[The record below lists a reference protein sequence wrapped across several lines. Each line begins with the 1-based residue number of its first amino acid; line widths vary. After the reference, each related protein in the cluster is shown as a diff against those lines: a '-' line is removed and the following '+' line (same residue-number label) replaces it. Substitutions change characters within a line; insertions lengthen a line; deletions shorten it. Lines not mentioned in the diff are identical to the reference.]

1 MTSLF
6 ALHRA
11 LALFRKASLA
21 LTFGALGTISSGAF
35 GDGLPELGDASGSD
49 ISAAAERRLG
59 ESIMRDIRLR
69 EPSYLDDPEVESYL
83 NEVGHRL
90 AAHAEEVGGSY
101 RFFAIND
108 NAINAFAMFGG
119 FIGVNT
125 GLILS
130 SQTESEMAAVLAHE
144 VSHVSQRHLARQVA
158 KGKQT
163 TMASVLAIALAVIA
177 ARSNADVIGA
187 TLAASEAA
195 SIQSQLA
202 FTRDFERE
210 ADRVGLDLLEKAGFD
225 PHGMPQFFDRLHRAT
240 RVYEN
245 NMPIYMRS
253 HPMTVDRMSDME
265 NRTVRIPFKQVPSS
279 LDFHLV
285 RAKLLALQGTP
296 GEATKRMDEL
306 VRERKF
312 TSEAAAHYGYA
323 VALQRNDRFAQAE
336 AELAKIAELGVT
348 APMIERLVADL
359 KGQQGDWKAAARRY
373 EAALQRYPSASAL
386 RYGYPEALLQ
396 AGEGE
401 SARRFLADAVQQY
414 PGDPKLIGLLAKTYA
429 ALGRLAG
436 QHRAQA
442 ELYLLNGQITPAV
455 EQLLMAQRVKG
466 LDFYEQSAIDAR
478 LRELK
483 ALQAEDAARQRG
495 SANQLDT

>member
-1 MTSLF
+1 
-6 ALHRA
+6 
-11 LALFRKASLA
+11 
-21 LTFGALGTISSGAF
+21 
-35 GDGLPELGDASGSD
+35 
-49 ISAAAERRLG
+49 
-59 ESIMRDIRLR
+59 
-69 EPSYLDDPEVESYL
+69 
-83 NEVGHRL
+83 
-90 AAHAEEVGGSY
+90 
-101 RFFAIND
+101 
-108 NAINAFAMFGG
+108 
-119 FIGVNT
+119 
-125 GLILS
+125 
-130 SQTESEMAAVLAHE
+130 
-144 VSHVSQRHLARQVA
+144 
-158 KGKQT
+158 
-163 TMASVLAIALAVIA
+163 
-177 ARSNADVIGA
+177 
-187 TLAASEAA
+187 
-195 SIQSQLA
+195 
-202 FTRDFERE
+202 
-210 ADRVGLDLLEKAGFD
+210 
-225 PHGMPQFFDRLHRAT
+225 
-240 RVYEN
+240 
-245 NMPIYMRS
+245 
-253 HPMTVDRMSDME
+253 MTVDRMSDME

-336 AELAKIAELGVT
+336 LELAKVAKLGVT
-348 APMIERLVADL
+348 APMIERLAADL

-495 SANQLDT
+495 SANPLDT

>member
-1 MTSLF
+1 MISLISAWQRLSTNWKS
-6 ALHRA
+6 ALVLMFGVVVLSSPGA
-11 LALFRKASLA
+11 LAE
-21 LTFGALGTISSGAF
+21 
-35 GDGLPELGDASGSD
+35 GLPELGDASGSD
-49 ISAAAERRLG
+49 LSAASERRLG

-69 EPSYLDDPEVESYL
+69 EPTYLDDAEVEAYL
-83 NEVGHRL
+83 NDIGHRL

-101 RFFAIND
+101 RFFPIND

-130 SQTESEMAAVLAHE
+130 SQTESELAAVLAHE

-210 ADRVGLDLLEKAGFD
+210 ADRAGLELMEMSGFD
-225 PHGMPQFFDRLHRAT
+225 PHGMPQFFDRLHKST

-245 NMPIYMRS
+245 NAPIYMRS

-265 NRTVRIPFKQVPSS
+265 NRTIRIPFKQVPSS
-279 LDFHLV
+279 FDFHLV
-285 RAKLLALQGTP
+285 RAKLNAMQGTP
-296 GEATKRMDEL
+296 IEAIKRMETL
-306 VRERKF
+306 VLERKF
-312 TSEAAAHYGYA
+312 VSEAAAYYGYA
-323 VALQRNDRFAQAE
+323 IALQRAEQFAASE
-336 AELAKIAELGVT
+336 LALAKIAKRDLT
-348 APMIERLVADL
+348 TPMIERLAADL
-359 KGQQGDWKAAARRY
+359 KGQQGDWKEASRRY
-373 EAALQRYPSASAL
+373 EAALQRFPSASAL
-386 RYGYPEALLQ
+386 RYGYPEALLH
-396 AGEGE
+396 AGDGE
-401 SARRFLADAVQQY
+401 VARRFLADAVQQY
-414 PGDPKLIGLLAKTYA
+414 PGDPKLIGLLAKTYS

-455 EQLLMAQRVKG
+455 EQLQLAQRVKG

-483 ALQAEDAARQRG
+483 ALQAEDAARQR
-495 SANQLDT
+495 QR

>member
-1 MTSLF
+1 MISIHSWRQAFSGLRNASA
-6 ALHRA
+6 ALLLAVATGSPGA
-11 LALFRKASLA
+11 LA
-21 LTFGALGTISSGAF
+21 
-35 GDGLPELGDASGSD
+35 DGLPELGDASGSD
-49 ISAAAERRLG
+49 LSAAAERRLG
-59 ESIMRDIRLR
+59 ETIMRDIRLR
-69 EPSYLDDPEVESYL
+69 EPTYLDDPEVESYL
-83 NEVGHRL
+83 NEIGHRL

-108 NAINAFAMFGG
+108 SSINAFAMFGG

-130 SQTESEMAAVLAHE
+130 SQTESELAAVLAHE

-158 KGKQT
+158 KSKQT
-163 TMASVLAIALAVIA
+163 SIASVLAIAMAVIA

-210 ADRVGLDLLEKAGFD
+210 ADRAGLDLLEKAGFD
-225 PHGMPQFFDRLHRAT
+225 VHGMPQFFERLQRAT

-245 NMPIYMRS
+245 NAPVYLRS
-253 HPMTVDRMSDME
+253 HPITVDRMSDME
-265 NRTVRIPFKQVPSS
+265 NRTNRIPFKQIPGS
-279 LDFHLV
+279 LDFQLV
-285 RAKLLALQGTP
+285 RAKLLAEQGTP
-296 GEATKRMDEL
+296 MESIKRMEEL

-312 TSEAAAHYGYA
+312 VSEPAARYGYA
-323 VALQRNDRFAQAE
+323 LALQRNDRFAEAE
-336 AELAKIAELGVT
+336 AELATIAKEGVG
-348 APMIERLVADL
+348 AAMIERLAADL
-359 KGQQGDWKAAARRY
+359 KGKRGDWKAAARHY
-373 EAALQRYPSASAL
+373 EVALQRFPSAGAL
-386 RYGYPEALLQ
+386 RYNYADALLQ

-401 SARRFLADAVQQY
+401 TARRFLADAVQQY
-414 PGDPKLIGLLAKTYA
+414 PGDPKLVGLLAKTYA

-442 ELYLLNGQITPAV
+442 ELYLLNGQLTPAV
-455 EQLLMAQRVKG
+455 EQLQLAQRVKG

-483 ALQAEDAARQRG
+483 ALQAEEAARQR
-495 SANQLDT
+495 QR

>member
-1 MTSLF
+1 MISLPF
-6 ALHRA
+6 LRRIPMMIRRA
-11 LALFRKASLA
+11 LLLLIVGLFHMVSTDVEA
-21 LTFGALGTISSGAF
+21 G
-35 GDGLPELGDASGSD
+35 GLPELGDVSGSD
-49 ISAAAERRLG
+49 LSAVAERRLG

-69 EPSYLDDPEVESYL
+69 EPTYLDDPEVESYL
-83 NEVGHRL
+83 NDIGHRL
-90 AAHAEEVGGSY
+90 ATHAEEIGGSY

-108 NAINAFAMFGG
+108 NSINAFAMFGG

-144 VSHVSQRHLARQVA
+144 VAHVSQRHLARQVA

-163 TMASVLAIALAVIA
+163 SIASVLAIALAVIA

-202 FTRDFERE
+202 YTRDFERE
-210 ADRVGLDLLEKAGFD
+210 ADRAGLELLEKADFD

-240 RVYEN
+240 RIYDSNV
-245 NMPIYMRS
+245 PIYMRS
-253 HPMTVDRMSDME
+253 HPMTLDRMSDME

-285 RAKLLALQGTP
+285 KAKLLAMQGTP
-296 GEATKRMDEL
+296 GEASERMDEL

-312 TSEAAAHYGYA
+312 VSEVAARYGYA
-323 VALQRNDRFAQAE
+323 LALQRSDRFSEAE
-336 AELAKIAELGVT
+336 AELGAAIKLGG
-348 APMIERLVADL
+348 ASPMILRLAAEL
-359 KGQQGDWKAAARRY
+359 KGQQGNWKSALRLY
-373 EAALQRYPSASAL
+373 DEALHRFPGASAL
-386 RYGYPEALLQ
+386 RYAYPDAMLQ
-396 AGEGE
+396 SGEGE
-401 SARRFLADAVQQY
+401 AARRFLADMVQQY

-455 EQLLMAQRVKG
+455 EQLQLAQRVKG

-483 ALQAEDAARQRG
+483 VLQAEDAARQR
-495 SANQLDT
+495 QQR

>member
-1 MTSLF
+1 MRTIIHPWPILIRAIRSFFLF
-6 ALHRA
+6 GSALSV
-11 LALFRKASLA
+11 LY
-21 LTFGALGTISSGAF
+21 LTPVCAE
-35 GDGLPELGDASGSD
+35 GLPELGDASGSD
-49 ISAAAERRLG
+49 LSVSAERRLG
-59 ESIMRDIRLR
+59 ESIMRDIRVQ

-83 NEVGHRL
+83 NDLGHRL

-108 NAINAFAMFGG
+108 NSINAFAMFGG

-130 SQTESEMAAVLAHE
+130 AQTESELASVMAHE

-158 KGKQT
+158 KGRQS

-210 ADRVGLDLLEKAGFD
+210 ADRVGLELLERAGFD
-225 PHGMPQFFDRLHRAT
+225 PHGMPQFFDRLHRSS
-240 RVYEN
+240 RVSESN
-245 NMPIYMRS
+245 APIYLRS
-253 HPMTVDRMSDME
+253 HPMTIDRMSDME
-265 NRTVRIPFKQVPSS
+265 NRTVKIPFRQVASS

-296 GEATKRMDEL
+296 REAVKRMEEL

-312 TSEAAAHYGYA
+312 VAEAAARYGYA
-323 VALQRNDRFAQAE
+323 LALRREGLFSDAMTQLDLVAKMDVSAA
-336 AELAKIAELGVT
+336 
-348 APMIERLVADL
+348 MIERLAADL
-359 KGQQGDWKAAARRY
+359 AGSQGQWKEALVLY
-373 EAALQRYPSASAL
+373 ERALQRFPSATAL
-386 RYGYPEALLQ
+386 RYAYPEALLQ
-396 AGEGE
+396 AGQGE
-401 SARRFLADAVQQY
+401 TARRFLADAVQQY
-414 PGDPKLIGLLAKTYA
+414 PGDPKLLALLAKTYA

-436 QHRAQA
+436 QHRTQA
-442 ELYLLNGQITPAV
+442 ELYLLNGRITPAV
-455 EQLLMAQRVKG
+455 EQLQLAQRVKG

-483 ALQAEDAARQRG
+483 VLQSEEAARLRQRT
-495 SANQLDT
+495 Q

>member
-1 MTSLF
+1 MLAII
-6 ALHRA
+6 ALMFFIPELRRA
-11 LALFRKASLA
+11 LLPALLA
-21 LTFGALGTISSGAF
+21 LLCAVPSAF
-35 GDGLPELGDASGSD
+35 AEGLPELGDASGSD
-49 ISAAAERRLG
+49 LSATAERRLG
-59 ESIMRDIRLR
+59 ETIMRDIRLR

-90 AAHAEEVGGSY
+90 AVHTDEVGGAY

-108 NAINAFAMFGG
+108 NSINAFAMYGG

-144 VSHVSQRHLARQVA
+144 VSHVSQRHLARQIA
-158 KGKQT
+158 KSKQST
-163 TMASVLAIALAVIA
+163 IASVLAIALAVIA
-177 ARSNADVIGA
+177 ARSNTDMIGA

-210 ADRVGLDLLEKAGFD
+210 ADRLGLDLLEKAGFD
-225 PHGMPQFFDRLHRAT
+225 AHGMPQFFDRLHRAS
-240 RVYEN
+240 RVYESDA
-245 NMPIYMRS
+245 PIYLRS

-265 NRTVRIPFKQVPSS
+265 NRTVRIPFRQVPSS

-285 RAKLLALQGTP
+285 RAKLQAQQGTP
-296 GEATKRMDEL
+296 GEALKRMEEL

-312 TSEAAAHYGYA
+312 VSEAAARYGYA
-323 VALQRNDRFAQAE
+323 VALQRNDRFVQAE
-336 AELAKIAELGVT
+336 TELGRIVKT
-348 APMIERLVADL
+348 GASSAIIERLAADL
-359 KGQQGDWKAAARRY
+359 KGQRGDWKAAARRY
-373 EAALQRYPSASAL
+373 ETALQRYPSAAAL
-386 RYGYPEALLQ
+386 RYAYADALLM

-401 SARRFLADAVQQY
+401 TARRFLADAVQQY

-429 ALGRLAG
+429 SLGRLAG

-455 EQLLMAQRVKG
+455 EQLQLAQRVKG

-483 ALQAEDAARQRG
+483 ALQAEENARQR
-495 SANQLDT
+495 QR

>member
-1 MTSLF
+1 MNSIPIFRRFPLTIRSHL
-6 ALHRA
+6 
-11 LALFRKASLA
+11 LAAVFGLACMASPMSQA
-21 LTFGALGTISSGAF
+21 E
-35 GDGLPELGDASGSD
+35 GLPELGDASGSD
-49 ISAAAERRLG
+49 ISASSERRIG

-69 EPSYLDDPEVESYL
+69 EPSYLDDPEVETYL
-83 NEVGHRL
+83 NEIGHRL
-90 AAHAEEVGGSY
+90 AAHAEEIGGSY

-108 NAINAFAMFGG
+108 NSINAFAMFGG

-130 SQTESEMAAVLAHE
+130 SQTESELAGVLAHE

-158 KGKQT
+158 KGKQSSI
-163 TMASVLAIALAVIA
+163 ASVLAIALAVIA

-195 SIQSQLA
+195 NIQSQLA

-210 ADRVGLDLLEKAGFD
+210 ADRTGLDLLEKAGFD

-240 RVYEN
+240 RVYESN
-245 NMPIYMRS
+245 VPIYMRS
-253 HPMTVDRMSDME
+253 HPMSVDRMSDME
-265 NRTVRIPFKQVPSS
+265 NRTIRIPFKQVPSS

-285 RAKLLALQGTP
+285 RAKLQAMLGTP
-296 GEATKRMDEL
+296 SEASKRMDEL

-312 TSEAAAHYGYA
+312 VSEAATRFGYA
-323 VALQRNDRFAQAE
+323 IALQRNDRFAAAE
-336 AELAKIAELGVT
+336 AELARIAKLGVSS
-348 APMIERLVADL
+348 PMVERLAAEL

-373 EAALQRYPSASAL
+373 ETALQRYPSASAL
-386 RYGYPEALLQ
+386 RYAYPEALLQ
-396 AGEGE
+396 AGEGDQ
-401 SARRFLADAVQQY
+401 ARRFLADAVQQY
-414 PGDPKLIGLLAKTYA
+414 PGDPKLVGLLAKTYA

-442 ELYLLNGQITPAV
+442 ELYLLNGQLTPAV
-455 EQLLMAQRVKG
+455 EQLLLAQRVKG

-483 ALQAEDAARQRG
+483 ALQAEEAAKQRQQQR
-495 SANQLDT
+495 

>member
-1 MTSLF
+1 M
-6 ALHRA
+6 RN
-11 LALFRKASLA
+11 ASLVLLVLA
-21 LTFGALGTISSGAF
+21 AGLGAPGVLA
-35 GDGLPELGDASGSD
+35 DGLPELGDASASD
-49 ISAAAERRLG
+49 LPASAERRLG
-59 ESIMRDIRLR
+59 ENIMRDIRLR
-69 EPSYLDDPEVESYL
+69 EPTYLDDPEVESYL
-83 NEVGHRL
+83 NDIGHRL
-90 AAHAEEVGGSY
+90 AVHAEEVGGSY

-108 NAINAFAMFGG
+108 NSINAFAMFGG

-130 SQTESEMAAVLAHE
+130 SQTESELAAVMAHE

-163 TMASVLAIALAVIA
+163 SIASVLAIALAVIA

-210 ADRVGLDLLEKAGFD
+210 ADRAGLDLLEKSGFD
-225 PHGMPQFFDRLHRAT
+225 VHGMPQFFDRLQKAS

-245 NMPIYMRS
+245 NAPVYLRS
-253 HPMTVDRMSDME
+253 HPITVDRMSDME
-265 NRTVRIPFKQVPSS
+265 NRTSRLPFRQIPGS
-279 LDFHLV
+279 LEFQLV
-285 RAKLLALQGTP
+285 RAKLLAEQGTP
-296 GEATKRMDEL
+296 MESIKRMEEL

-312 TSEAAAHYGYA
+312 VSEPAARYGYA
-323 VALQRNDRFAQAE
+323 LALQRNDRLAEAE
-336 AELAKIAELGVT
+336 AELNTVAKDGAR
-348 APMIERLVADL
+348 AAMIERLSADL
-359 KGQQGDWKAAARRY
+359 KGGRGNWKAAARHY
-373 EAALQRYPSASAL
+373 ELALKTFPSAGAL
-386 RYGYPEALLQ
+386 RYGYADALLQ
-396 AGEGE
+396 AGEADA
-401 SARRFLADAVQQY
+401 ARRFLADAVQQY
-414 PGDPKLIGLLAKTYA
+414 PGDPKLVGLLAKTYA

-442 ELYLLNGQITPAV
+442 ELYLLNGQMTPAV
-455 EQLLMAQRVKG
+455 EQLQLAQRVKG

-483 ALQAEDAARQRG
+483 ALQAEEAVRQR
-495 SANQLDT
+495 QR